1 MYRSVRMKPSPF
13 SALRRLASQA
23 LAGLLALAAAG
34 AVAQTTLHAPSDR
47 ISDAAIAADQR
58 GFEALQARIKAL
70 NEGGRPL
77 RDAHLAAAQCW
88 LDTGFHEY
96 TRNDRGPWPQA
107 AVSQAESLVRAM
119 ESRQPLPAETPLLAG
134 AERVRPD
141 LWLRAAVLRR
151 QPGWACAQ
159 AKAACGEVELVH
171 AGHEQAQLGWRHAR
185 PYVQIAEDLIGEA
198 EALAARCEPP
208 PVAGAGPVARP
219 VAETR
224 SPAVVAL
231 APAAV
236 TPAPAAPAVSA
247 SASASALPAGVHSA
261 TTADPAELILFGQV
275 VFGFDGESLSDVPR
289 GGMVTVQAMLQV
301 LREQRLQLQAVE
313 LHGHADRLN
322 ASRRSGYND
331 ELSARRVAA
340 LREHLV
346 AQGVPAGLVRV
357 QSHGDRLPREACQA
371 PLPRGL
377 SLQECLL
384 PNRRVEIRFLT
395 RRP

>member
-1 MYRSVRMKPSPF
+1 MNRPVRMKTSPTP
-13 SALRRLASQA
+13 ALRQGLLQA
-23 LAGLLALAAAG
+23 LAGLAALAAAG
-34 AVAQTTLHAPSDR
+34 AMAQTALRPPPDR

-58 GFEALQARIKAL
+58 SFEALQARIKAL
-70 NEGGRPL
+70 NDAGRPL

-107 AVSQAESLVRAM
+107 AVSQAEALVKAM
-119 ESRQPLPAETPLLAG
+119 ETRQTRPAETPLVAA
-134 AERVRPD
+134 AERIRPD
-141 LWLRAAVLRR
+141 LWQRAAALRR

-198 EALAARCEPP
+198 EALAASCQPASP
-208 PVAGAGPVARP
+208 PVVAAGPATDTRP
-219 VAETR
+219 
-224 SPAVVAL
+224 PAVA
-231 APAAV
+231 APL
-236 TPAPAAPAVSA
+236 PAAPPAPPPPA
-247 SASASALPAGVHSA
+247 AAALPAGVHMA

-275 VFGFDGESLSDVPR
+275 VFGFDGESLADVPR

-301 LREQRLQLQAVE
+301 LREQRLQLLAVD

-322 ASRRSGYND
+322 ASKRPDYND
-331 ELSARRVAA
+331 DLATRRVAA
-340 LREHLV
+340 LRDHLV
-346 AQGVPAGLVRV
+346 AQGIPPGLVRL
-357 QSHGDRLPREACQA
+357 QSHGDRQPREACQA

-377 SLQECLL
+377 SLHECLL
-384 PNRRVEIRFLT
+384 PNRRVEIRMHT
-395 RRP
+395 RKP